1 MSAKTI
7 TFAPR
12 RKGGD
17 APLVINTDTIR
28 YIQMKRN
35 YAEVHLTNGAVFTS
49 RITMEEL
56 EQHLG
61 DDFIKVHRSC
71 LVAVRAIHS
80 VENTVVL
87 NSGEQ
92 LEYVVRQK
100 KRILEQLQTQ
110 QKRLI
115 LTMQDDTA
123 PTNAEEYHEH
133 YKSFDAMPFAF
144 TDIEMVFDEERRA
157 VDWIFRYANPA
168 LAKLEKLPLE
178 SLIDH
183 SFGSLFANMDAK
195 WLRSYERAVLYGE
208 MLEIF
213 DYSPEVDTYLKV
225 TCFPTFAGHCGCILF
240 NVQDF
245 AAAHT
250 LTDSEKAMMMYLG
263 ISLGRNN

>member
-7 TFAPR
+7 AFAPR

-17 APLVINTDTIR
+17 APIVINTDTIR

-35 YAEVHLTNGAVFTS
+35 YAEVHLTNGVVFTS
-49 RITMEEL
+49 RITMDEL

-61 DDFIKVHRSC
+61 EDFIKVHRSR

-87 NSGEQ
+87 SSGEQ

-100 KRILEQLQTQ
+100 KRILQQLQTQ

-115 LTMQDDTA
+115 LTLQDDTA
-123 PTNAEEYHEH
+123 PANAEEYHEY

-168 LAKLEKLPLE
+168 LARLEK
-178 SLIDH
+178 I
-183 SFGSLFANMDAK
+183 A
-195 WLRSYERAVLYGE
+195 
-208 MLEIF
+208 
-213 DYSPEVDTYLKV
+213 
-225 TCFPTFAGHCGCILF
+225 AGTS
-240 NVQDF
+240 D
-245 AAAHT
+245 
-250 LTDSEKAMMMYLG
+250 
-263 ISLGRNN
+263 

>member
-1 MSAKTI
+1 M
-7 TFAPR
+7 R
-12 RKGGD
+12 RD

-61 DDFIKVHRSC
+61 DDFIKIHRSC
-71 LVAVRAIHS
+71 LVAVRAIHN
-80 VENTVVL
+80 VEDTVVL

-123 PTNAEEYHEH
+123 PANAEEYHEH

-213 DYSPEVDTYLKV
+213 DYSPEIDTYLRACK
-225 TCFPTFAGHCGCILF
+225 FRGLCI
-240 NVQDF
+240 N
-245 AAAHT
+245 H
-250 LTDSEKAMMMYLG
+250 
-263 ISLGRNN
+263 SLPSLCI